1 MSLAKI
7 GQLAWRNLWRQRR
20 RNLTML
26 VALSFAVMGVI
37 FLNAFLRGMTA
48 QMADGAI
55 NSMVGHV
62 KVLQPGYRDDPGIAR
77 SFVLESEWS
86 PEIPAGQL
94 QGWAR
99 RVRVP
104 AVIMSER
111 ETRGIEF
118 IGIDPAQ
125 ESISF
130 VADWTIEGEGLQG
143 PDDRRILVGKSL
155 AEQLETAAGRR
166 LVIVTQG
173 ADGRSREAGYR
184 IAGLYQ
190 SEHSALEKFHVF
202 TGIEAA
208 QALLVSDTVTE
219 VSVRLTDEKY
229 QPTVLQSLIAT
240 FVGLNVFDWQTL
252 QPMAATMMQLS
263 DAMIYILFIIVMSA
277 LVFGLVNTVV
287 TAVMERYREIGML
300 RALGMRAG
308 AVLLQ
313 IVTESTLIMIMGVV
327 IGTAAGGG
335 LCLWLSDGVD
345 LSAFSEG
352 LEAFGFSSNTLVP
365 TIVPADLAFVV
376 VASLVMGV
384 VASFFPALRAV
395 RLNPLEAMRR

>member
-130 VADWTIEGEGLQG
+130 VADWTIEGEQLEG
-143 PDDRRILVGKSL
+143 PGDRRILVGRSL

-184 IAGLYQ
+184 IAGLDQ

-229 QPTVLQSLIAT
+229 QPTVVQSLIAS

-263 DAMIYILFIIVMSA
+263 DAMIYVLFIIVMSA

-308 AVLLQ
+308 AVLLL
-313 IVTESTLIMIMGVV
+313 SLIHI
-327 IGTAAGGG
+327 
-335 LCLWLSDGVD
+335 
-345 LSAFSEG
+345 
-352 LEAFGFSSNTLVP
+352 
-365 TIVPADLAFVV
+365 
-376 VASLVMGV
+376 
-384 VASFFPALRAV
+384 
-395 RLNPLEAMRR
+395 

>member
-130 VADWTIEGEGLQG
+130 VADWTIEGEQLEG
-143 PDDRRILVGKSL
+143 PGDRRILVGRSL

-313 IVTESTLIMIMGVV
+313 IVTESTLIMIMGVA

-335 LCLWLSDGVD
+335 LCWWLSDGVD
-345 LSAFSEG
+345 LAAFSEG

>member
-37 FLNAFLRGMTA
+37 FLNAFLRGLTA

-365 TIVPADLAFVV
+365 TIMPADLAFVV

>member
-118 IGIDPAQ
+118 VGIDPAQ

-130 VADWTIEGEGLQG
+130 VADWTIEGEHLEG
-143 PDDRRILVGKSL
+143 PGDRRILVGRSL

-313 IVTESTLIMIMGVV
+313 IVTESTLIMIMGVA

-335 LCLWLSDGVD
+335 LCWWLSDGVD
-345 LSAFSEG
+345 LAAFSEG
-352 LEAFGFSSNTLVP
+352 LEAFGLSSKLLVP

>member
-313 IVTESTLIMIMGVV
+313 IVTESTLIMIMGVA
-327 IGTAAGGG
+327 IGAAAGGG
-335 LCLWLSDGVD
+335 LCWWLSDGVD
-345 LSAFSEG
+345 LAAFSEG
-352 LEAFGFSSNTLVP
+352 MEAFGFSSNTMVP

>member
-86 PEIPAGQL
+86 PEIPAGQM

-190 SEHSALEKFHVF
+190 SEHSASEKFHVF

-313 IVTESTLIMIMGVV
+313 IVTESTLIMIMGVA
-327 IGTAAGGG
+327 IGAAAGGG
-335 LCLWLSDGVD
+335 LCWWLSDGVD
-345 LSAFSEG
+345 LAAFSEG
-352 LEAFGFSSNTLVP
+352 MEAFGFSSNTMVP

>member
-37 FLNAFLRGMTA
+37 FLNAFLRGLTA

-190 SEHSALEKFHVF
+190 SEHSALEKFNVF

-313 IVTESTLIMIMGVV
+313 IVTESTLIMIMGVA

-345 LSAFSEG
+345 LAAFSEG

>member
-313 IVTESTLIMIMGVV
+313 IVTESTLIMIMGVA

-335 LCLWLSDGVD
+335 LCWWLSDGVD
-345 LSAFSEG
+345 LAAFSEG
-352 LEAFGFSSNTLVP
+352 LEAFGLSSKLLVP

>member
-1 MSLAKI
+1 MSLARI

-20 RNLTML
+20 RNLIML
-26 VALSFAVMGVI
+26 VALSLAVMGVI

-229 QPTVLQSLIAT
+229 QPTVVQSLIAS

-263 DAMIYILFIIVMSA
+263 DAMIYVLFIIVMSA

-313 IVTESTLIMIMGVV
+313 IVTESTLIMIMGVA
-327 IGTAAGGG
+327 IGAAAGGG
-335 LCLWLSDGVD
+335 LCWWLSDGVD
-345 LSAFSEG
+345 LAAFSEG
-352 LEAFGFSSNTLVP
+352 MEAFGFSSNTMVP

-376 VASLVMGV
+376 VASLVTV
-384 VASFFPALRAV
+384 SYTHLTLPTILLV
-395 RLNPLEAMRR
+395 

>member
-118 IGIDPAQ
+118 VGIDPAQ

-130 VADWTIEGEGLQG
+130 VADWTIEGEQLEG
-143 PDDRRILVGKSL
+143 PGDRRILVGRSL

-313 IVTESTLIMIMGVV
+313 IVTESTLIMIMGVA
-327 IGTAAGGG
+327 IGAAAGGG
-335 LCLWLSDGVD
+335 LCWWLSDGVD
-345 LSAFSEG
+345 LAAFSEG
-352 LEAFGFSSNTLVP
+352 MEAFGFSSNTMVP

>member
-37 FLNAFLRGMTA
+37 FLNAFLRGMPA

-118 IGIDPAQ
+118 VGIDPAQ

-130 VADWTIEGEGLQG
+130 VADWTLEGEQLEG
-143 PDDRRILVGKSL
+143 PGDRRILVGRSL

-190 SEHSALEKFHVF
+190 REHSALEKFHVF

-313 IVTESTLIMIMGVV
+313 IVTESTLIMIMGVA

-335 LCLWLSDGVD
+335 LCWWLSDGVD
-345 LSAFSEG
+345 LAAFSEG
-352 LEAFGFSSNTLVP
+352 LEAFGLSSKLLVP

>member
-208 QALLVSDTVTE
+208 QALLVLDTVTE

-313 IVTESTLIMIMGVV
+313 IVTESTLIMIMGVA

-335 LCLWLSDGVD
+335 LCWWLSDGVD
-345 LSAFSEG
+345 LAAFSEG
-352 LEAFGFSSNTLVP
+352 LEAFGLSSKLLVP

>member
-219 VSVRLTDEKY
+219 VSVRLTDEKI
-229 QPTVLQSLIAT
+229 PTDRAAEPNRNVRRPERIRLADVAAHGGHHDAALRCHDLHLVYHRH
-240 FVGLNVFDWQTL
+240 VGTCVRSGEHGGDRRHGALSRNRH
-252 QPMAATMMQLS
+252 AARVRYARRCGVAANRDRIDLDYDHGRCDRYRS
-263 DAMIYILFIIVMSA
+263 GGWF
-277 LVFGLVNTVV
+277 VFGGCPT
-287 TAVMERYREIGML
+287 G
-300 RALGMRAG
+300 
-308 AVLLQ
+308 
-313 IVTESTLIMIMGVV
+313 LISRRFRRG
-327 IGTAAGGG
+327 
-335 LCLWLSDGVD
+335 WKRSD
-345 LSAFSEG
+345 FHR
-352 LEAFGFSSNTLVP
+352 
-365 TIVPADLAFVV
+365 I
-376 VASLVMGV
+376 
-384 VASFFPALRAV
+384 RWC
-395 RLNPLEAMRR
+395 RR

>member
-1 MSLAKI
+1 MSLVKI

-20 RNLTML
+20 RNVTML
-26 VALSFAVMGVI
+26 VALTFAVMGVV

-48 QMADGAI
+48 QMADSAV
-55 NSMVGHV
+55 NNMQGHV
-62 KVLQPGYRDDPGIAR
+62 KVLQPGYMDDPGIAK
-77 SFVLESEWS
+77 SFLLESEWA
-86 PEIPAGQL
+86 PDIPAAQM

-130 VADWTIEGEGLQG
+130 VADWTIEGEGLRG

-155 AEQLETAAGRR
+155 AEQLETVAGRR
-166 LVIVTQG
+166 LVIITQG

-184 IAGLYQ
+184 IAGTYQ
-190 SEHSALEKFHVF
+190 SEVSAVEKLYVF

-208 QALLVSDTVTE
+208 QALLASDAVTE
-219 VSVRLTDEKY
+219 VSVRLTDAKY
-229 QPTVLQSLIAT
+229 QPTVLESLIAY
-240 FVGLNVFDWQTL
+240 FVGLNVFTWQTL
-252 QPMAATMMQLS
+252 EPMAAAMMQMS
-263 DAMIYILFIIVMSA
+263 DAMIYILFIIIMTA

-287 TAVMERYREIGML
+287 TAIMERYREIGML

-308 AVLLQ
+308 SVLLQ
-313 IVTESTLIMIMGVV
+313 IVTESTLIMVLGVA
-327 IGTAAGGG
+327 IGTAAGSG
-335 LCLWLSDGVD
+335 LCFWLSDGID
-345 LSAFSEG
+345 LSAFAEG
-352 LEAFGFSSNTLVP
+352 LESFGLASNRLVP
-365 TIVPADLAFVV
+365 VVLPGDLAFVV
-376 VASLVMGV
+376 VASLAMGV
-384 VASFFPALRAV
+384 AASFFPALRAV
-395 RLNPLEAMRR
+395 RLNPLEAMRH

>member
-37 FLNAFLRGMTA
+37 FLNAFLRGLTA

-130 VADWTIEGEGLQG
+130 VADWTVEGEQLEG
-143 PDDRRILVGKSL
+143 PGDRRILVGRSL

-365 TIVPADLAFVV
+365 TIMPADLAFVV

>member
-1 MSLAKI
+1 MSLVKV

-20 RNLTML
+20 RNVTML
-26 VALSFAVMGVI
+26 VALSFAVMGVV

-48 QMADGAI
+48 QMADSAV
-55 NSMVGHV
+55 NNMQGHV
-62 KVLQPGYRDDPGIAR
+62 KVLQPGYLDDPGIDK

-86 PEIPAGQL
+86 PEIPAGQM

-111 ETRGIEF
+111 ETRGIEL

-155 AEQLETAAGRR
+155 AEQLETVAGRR
-166 LVIVTQG
+166 LVIITQG

-184 IAGLYQ
+184 IAGTYQ
-190 SEHSALEKFHVF
+190 SEASAVEKLYVF

-208 QALLVSDTVTE
+208 QALLASDAVTE
-219 VSVRLTDEKY
+219 VSVRLTDAKH
-229 QPTVLQSLIAT
+229 QPTVLESLIAA
-240 FVGLNVFDWQTL
+240 FIGLNVFTWQTL
-252 QPMAATMMQLS
+252 EPMAAAMMQMS
-263 DAMIYILFIIVMSA
+263 DAMIYILFIIIMTA

-287 TAVMERYREIGML
+287 TAIMERYREIGML
-300 RALGMRAG
+300 RALGMRAS

-313 IVTESTLIMIMGVV
+313 VVAESTLIMLLGVA

-335 LCLWLSDGVD
+335 LCLWLSDGID
-345 LSAFSEG
+345 LSAFAEG
-352 LEAFGFSSNTLVP
+352 LEGFGMASSVLVP
-365 TIVPADLAFVV
+365 MILPADVVFVV
-376 VASLVMGV
+376 VASVVMGI

-395 RLNPLEAMRR
+395 RLNPLEAMRH